1 MTFYL
6 IYSGVRQ
13 DLDQVQAVE
22 ESILCPPQATSCQQP
37 SKAATKE
44 DHSNIQK
51 VKKEEKIKLPKL
63 YGTGCMIL
71 GQEIKGCLQF
81 ESFRR

>member
-1 MTFYL
+1 MWQNNFLTFSL

-13 DLDQVQAVE
+13 DLDQIQAVE
-22 ESILCPPQATSCQQP
+22 ESPLCPPQATSCQQP

-51 VKKEEKIKLPKL
+51 VKKEENEMKWPN
-63 YGTGCMIL
+63 
-71 GQEIKGCLQF
+71 F
-81 ESFRR
+81 

>member
-13 DLDQVQAVE
+13 DQDQVQAVE
-22 ESILCPPQATSCQQP
+22 ESNLCPPKATSCQQP

-44 DHSNIQK
+44 DHSNIRK
-51 VKKEEKIKLPKL
+51 VKKEEKNKIAETLWNRL
-63 YGTGCMIL
+63 HDSGTRNQGM
-71 GQEIKGCLQF
+71 
-81 ESFRR
+81 STV